1 MTNRIGK
8 EAWMSGLHSQMGH
21 STADRIVVRGH
32 DLCES
37 LLGKINLGEMAF
49 LELTGRLPNA
59 QEAQMFNAVLVTLVE
74 HGMTPSA
81 LAARLTYMGAPEA
94 LQGAVAAGLLG
105 VGSVFMGTAEGCAR
119 FLQEAL
125 GPRDAAT
132 PPAPLEA
139 AGAEEMAQRI
149 VTLYRSERRIIP
161 GLGHPIHKPVDPR
174 AVKLFALA
182 QEQGFHGP
190 YVTLL
195 KAVHQEAERVF
206 QKNLPINA
214 TGAIGAVVSE
224 LGLPWQIARGIG
236 IIARAVGLV
245 GHIWEEIN
253 QPIGREVI
261 MRVELE
267 LMSQRQQSGQEP

>member
-1 MTNRIGK
+1 
-8 EAWMSGLHSQMGH
+8 MSGLRSQMGF

-37 LLGKINLGEMAF
+37 LLGRVNLGEMAF

-59 QEAQMFNAVLVTLVE
+59 QEAHMFNAVLVTLVE

-81 LAARLTYMGAPEA
+81 LAARLTHMGAPEA

-125 GPRDAAT
+125 GPRDMT
-132 PPAPLEA
+132 SPPQPLEA
-139 AGAEEMAQRI
+139 CAAAAMAQRI
-149 VTLYRSERRIIP
+149 VATYRSEKRIIP

-174 AVKLFALA
+174 AGKLFALA
-182 QEQGFHGP
+182 EEQGFDGR

-236 IIARAVGLV
+236 IMARAVGLV
-245 GHIWEEIN
+245 GHLWEEIN
-253 QPIGREVI
+253 QPIGREVL
-261 MRVELE
+261 MRVALE
-267 LMSQRQQSGQEP
+267 LMSQRQAEAQEP